1 MLTYFISGSNEY
13 QVRTKPSG
21 SNEWTMSL
29 QDMTRLTNSTAS
41 LSGVSYDGYES
52 ILAFTASIS
61 GSVVGEEYRATIINS
76 GSGIVWS
83 GTFNVFASQS
93 VVKGVDKNQIPLE
106 GAVSHESNNEYI
118 ILE

>member
-1 MLTYFISGSNEY
+1 MLTYIISGSNQY
-13 QVRTKPSG
+13 QIRTKPSG

-52 ILAFTASIS
+52 ILGFTASIS
-61 GSVVGEEYRATIINS
+61 NAVVGEEYRATIINS
-76 GSGIVWS
+76 GSGIVWN
-83 GTFNVFASQS
+83 GTINVFQSQS
-93 VVKGVDKNQIPLE
+93 VDKTEYTNQIPLE
-106 GAVSHESNNEYI
+106 GMVSYESNNEYI

>member
-1 MLTYFISGSNEY
+1 MLTYIISGSNQY

-52 ILAFTASIS
+52 IFRFTASIDNA
-61 GSVVGEEYRATIINS
+61 VVGEEYRATIINS
-76 GSGIVWS
+76 GSGVVWN
-83 GTFNVFASQS
+83 GTINVFQSQS
-93 VVKGVDKNQIPLE
+93 VIPGVDKNQIPLE
-106 GAVSHESNNEYI
+106 GIISHESENEYI
-118 ILE
+118 IL